1 VSSDRFERAREL
13 FIAVC
18 DLDPDR
24 RMAFLDE
31 ACGADAELRGEI
43 EDLLRFHMDKATGD
57 ADGTPIIQSVPPPEI
72 TDAIGRYRLVQKL
85 GEGGM
90 GEVYEAE
97 QERPIRRRVAVKVIK
112 WGMDTSQ
119 VVARFES
126 ERQALALMDHPN
138 IARVYDAGATE
149 QGRPFFAMEFVRG
162 IPITDYCDG
171 HRLSPRERLEL
182 MVQVCS
188 GVQHAHQKGI
198 IHRDLKPSNILVT
211 VGDDGPVPKII
222 DFGIAKA
229 TSQRL
234 TERTVF
240 TELGQWIGTP
250 EYMSPEQADLSA
262 LDIDTRTDVYSFGVL
277 LYELLVGIQPFD
289 PQELRSS
296 GFDKMRR
303 TIREQD
309 PQRPSTRV
317 SGLGE
322 ASTTVAAKRKTDP
335 SSLARTLRGD
345 LDWIIMKALEKDR
358 TRRYGS
364 PSELAADIER
374 HLADQPVLAG
384 PPSAVYRLG
393 KFIRRHRLGVVA
405 GLLVFG
411 ALVSGIIGTSYGLV
425 QARRQAEAAR
435 RVANVMV
442 SMSEDL
448 NPGILRGSATSTE
461 EMLARA
467 VVRARDELTDEPL
480 IQARM
485 LMTLGA
491 AYKEMGRYD
500 LARPLLEESID
511 IRRRELGPDDPDYAL
526 SISYLGDLL
535 EMEEEFDGAR
545 RLHEEALAARRKTL
559 GEGHRTVAWSL
570 RSLGAIAHKE
580 GRLDE
585 AESLY
590 NQSREV
596 TTAAGGKDS
605 ADIAITMYLQA
616 KLALDRGDLERAQ
629 LLFERSLEIRENQLG
644 PEHKTVG
651 ETLFYLATLHLAN
664 GETELARN
672 LTERT
677 LGISRRVM
685 GPDHHLTVLVMGQL
699 AVIEHALGNEAN
711 ARELIDQILEVERIT
726 GERVLDELESQPEF
740 RAMVADLDET
750 ASH

>member
-1 VSSDRFERAREL
+1 MSSDRFERAREL
-13 FIAVC
+13 FIAACEVE
-18 DLDPDR
+18 PDQR
-24 RMAFLDE
+24 TTFLDE
-31 ACGADAELRGEI
+31 ACGGDEELRSEI
-43 EDLLRFHMDKATGD
+43 EDLLRFHMDISTDD
-57 ADGTPIIQSVPPPEI
+57 ADGTPVIASAPPPEM
-72 TDAIGRYRLVQKL
+72 TDAFARYRLLRKL

-90 GEVYEAE
+90 GEVHEAE
-97 QERPIRRRVAVKVIK
+97 QQQPIRRRVAIKVIK

-171 HRLSPRERLEL
+171 NRLSPRERLAL

-240 TELGQWIGTP
+240 TEFGQWIGTP

-262 LDIDTRTDVYSFGVL
+262 LDIDTRTDVYSLGVL
-277 LYELLVGIQPFD
+277 LYELLVGAQPFD
-289 PQELRSS
+289 RDELRSS

-317 SGLGE
+317 SSLGE
-322 ASTTVAAKRKTDP
+322 ASTNVANQRRTDP

-345 LDWIIMKALEKDR
+345 LDWITMKALEKDR

-374 HLADQPVLAG
+374 HLADQPVSAG
-384 PPSAVYRLG
+384 PPSTAYRMG
-393 KFIRRHRLGVVA
+393 KFVRRHRLGVIA
-405 GLLVFG
+405 GMLIFG
-411 ALVSGIIGTSYGLV
+411 ALVAGIIGTTYGLV
-425 QARRQAEAAR
+425 KARRQTEAAR

-448 NPGILRGSATSTE
+448 NPAIQRGGVTSTE
-461 EMLARA
+461 EMLGRA
-467 VVRARDELTDEPL
+467 VGRVRNELQDEPL

-485 LMTLGA
+485 LLTLGA
-491 AYKEMGRYD
+491 AYKELERYD
-500 LARPLLEESID
+500 LARPLFQESID
-511 IRRRELGPDDPDYAL
+511 IRRRELGVDDPDYAL
-526 SISYLGDLL
+526 SISFLGDLL
-535 EMEEEFDGAR
+535 ELEGELEGAG
-545 RLHEEALAARRKTL
+545 RLHEKALAARRKAL
-559 GEGHRTVAWSL
+559 GELHRTVAWSL
-570 RSLGAIAHKE
+570 RSLGSIAHKE
-580 GRLDE
+580 GRLDD

-590 NQSREV
+590 RSSREITSV
-596 TTAAGGKDS
+596 AVGEDS

-616 KLALDRGDLERAQ
+616 KLAWDRGDLESAQ
-629 LLFERSLEIRENQLG
+629 HLLEKSLEIREHQLG
-644 PEHKTVG
+644 PDHKTVG
-651 ETLFYLATLHLAN
+651 ETLFLLARLDFAN

-672 LTERT
+672 HTERA
-677 LGISRRVM
+677 LGVCRRVM
-685 GPDHHLTVLVMGQL
+685 GPDHHVTALVMGQL
-699 AVIEHALGNEAN
+699 AVIEHALGNN
-711 ARELIDQILEVERIT
+711 ATARRLCDQILNIERVT
-726 GERVLDELESQPEF
+726 GERVLDELESRPEF
-740 RAMVADLDET
+740 RAMVEDLGGLE
-750 ASH
+750 SR